1 MVWRL
6 GMVAALGVL
15 FFLGSPAA
23 AAIQRQVDSRGV
35 LHISNTTSGSRPVI
49 TATATLPGDAS
60 PGAELPASRPEV
72 PVSQAQ
78 AANPKPQVLVPPAPS
93 EATITLSA
101 DLADSD
107 AVQVAGEAPLAPQ
120 PAGETVVSPR
130 PSLQRVAFPVAAPG
144 TGREAVSR
152 PGAARTEVGAG
163 GGIRSFRDRQGV
175 LHISNEAP
183 PEGQPARSAPEVDPE
198 GPGLRS
204 LAWDGTGSGGPL
216 QKVSWEAAA
225 VAPAAGG
232 PVSVT
237 GAIRR
242 YRDAQGIL
250 HIDNAAPEDP
260 ETAPAPRLAR
270 SGKLPKL
277 AEISGPDEVPI
288 FPLKKAAY
296 PGEALARAPSPGSVR
311 EVAPPK
317 GELLPVGSIRHYRD
331 AKGVLHLETVEP
343 PAPEP
348 LPGPSLVARGPPGT
362 PGGLANALKPPGPGP
377 SGVPGAASEILV
389 SRDRR
394 GHLIIRNREPEL
406 QVAGVPS
413 REQALAQLAPVLQEA
428 SVAYGLPVSL
438 IQALIRTESNF
449 VSVAVSP
456 KGAMG
461 LMQLMPGTAEF
472 LGVKD
477 AFDPRE
483 NILGGCRY
491 MRLLLDYF
499 GGSLPLALAAYNA
512 GYTRVVSCGYQ
523 IPPIKE
529 TQEFVTVVLGRYFAA
544 EKQGRRTPWI

>member
-1 MVWRL
+1 
-6 GMVAALGVL
+6 
-15 FFLGSPAA
+15 
-23 AAIQRQVDSRGV
+23 
-35 LHISNTTSGSRPVI
+35 
-49 TATATLPGDAS
+49 
-60 PGAELPASRPEV
+60 
-72 PVSQAQ
+72 
-78 AANPKPQVLVPPAPS
+78 
-93 EATITLSA
+93 
-101 DLADSD
+101 
-107 AVQVAGEAPLAPQ
+107 
-120 PAGETVVSPR
+120 
-130 PSLQRVAFPVAAPG
+130 
-144 TGREAVSR
+144 
-152 PGAARTEVGAG
+152 
-163 GGIRSFRDRQGV
+163 
-175 LHISNEAP
+175 
-183 PEGQPARSAPEVDPE
+183 
-198 GPGLRS
+198 
-204 LAWDGTGSGGPL
+204 
-216 QKVSWEAAA
+216 VSWEAAA
-225 VAPAAGG
+225 TTPTAGG
-232 PVSVT
+232 PVPVT
-237 GAIRR
+237 GAIRH
-242 YRDAQGIL
+242 YRDAKGVL
-250 HIDNAAPEDP
+250 HIENAASEDP

-277 AEISGPDEVPI
+277 AEISGPDGVPI

-296 PGEALARAPSPGSVR
+296 PEEALARAPSPGSVR

-348 LPGPSLVARGPPGT
+348 LPSPTLLARGPPGI
-362 PGGLANALKPPGPGP
+362 PGALANALQAPGPGP
-377 SGVPGAASEILV
+377 PGSPGGAPGILV

-394 GHLIIRNREPEL
+394 GHLTIRNREPEL

-438 IQALIRTESNF
+438 IQALIKTESNF
-449 VSVAVSP
+449 VSAAVSP

-461 LMQLMPGTAEF
+461 LMQLMPGTAQF

-491 MRLLLDYF
+491 LRLLLDYF

-529 TQEFVTVVLGRYFAA
+529 TQDFVTVVLGRYFAA
-544 EKQGRRTPWI
+544 EKRDRRTPWI